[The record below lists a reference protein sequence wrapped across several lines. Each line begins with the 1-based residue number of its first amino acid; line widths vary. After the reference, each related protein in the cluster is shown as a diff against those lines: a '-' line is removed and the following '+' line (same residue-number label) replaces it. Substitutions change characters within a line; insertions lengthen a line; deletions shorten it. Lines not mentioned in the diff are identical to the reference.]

1 MDLEALRDLASRY
14 SIATEFWDWQGSRR
28 EIPDQT
34 LIQVLAALGVAATSD
49 EEITASL
56 QEAEEHHW
64 HQTLPPTIVT
74 REGWAPWVAVHVPH
88 GSQVNLVARLEDGSY
103 RQLTQIDHWVEP
115 RELDG
120 TLIGEATFEIPDDL
134 PIGWHQAI
142 ASSEGRVIASATL
155 IVTPQRLD
163 PPTGLDQPVWGLM
176 EQLYQIRS
184 AQSWGLGDLADLAT
198 TVDWAG
204 RQGADFC
211 LINPIH
217 AAAPRLP
224 MEPSPYLPTSRRFA
238 NPIYLSVPHIKG
250 YDALPQVSLDSAR
263 DTARRESDDGTLDRD
278 RVWAAKEPILREI
291 FTKSD
296 AQVDIDFL
304 DYCER
309 EGDAL
314 LEFATWCALDE
325 LASEGWDG
333 FPDDCKSP
341 DSAGTRGFREGH
353 PAQVDFHRWLQWQ
366 LEMQH
371 ANAHQSA
378 LDAGMSIGLI
388 SDLAVGV
395 HPGGADAWALQH
407 CLAGGVHVGAPPD
420 QFNQLGQ
427 DWHQPP
433 WHPGRLA
440 ELGYAP
446 YRDLV
451 RATLRH
457 CGALRIDH
465 IIGLFRLWLV
475 PSGSTPDQGTYVYYD
490 HEALIGIL
498 LLEAKRAG
506 VMVIGE
512 DLGVVEPST
521 RDHLAER
528 GILGTSILWF
538 EWRDGEPL
546 PPEDYRR
553 LCLTTVTT
561 HDLPPTAG
569 YLDLIHV
576 RIREEL
582 GLLTRPVAEEEAAEQ
597 QTLDKVRRA
606 LTARG
611 LLGEGDSIAD
621 EVQALYSWLGQ
632 TPSLLH
638 GVALADLVGD
648 RRPINQPGTSSEY
661 PNWRLPLADGSGEE
675 VFVEELTASGSNRDL
690 VQMLQSRPAN

>member
-1 MDLEALRDLASRY
+1 MNLEALRELASKH

-34 LIQVLAALGVAATSD
+34 LIHVLTSLGMAASDD
-49 EEITASL
+49 EEVANSL
-56 QEAEEHHW
+56 QEFEQQHW
-64 HQTLPPTIVT
+64 RRVLPPTIVT
-74 REGWAPWVAVHVPH
+74 REGWTPWVAVHVPH
-88 GSQVNLVARLEDGSY
+88 GSQVSLVAKLEDGSY
-103 RQLTQIDHWVEP
+103 RQLTQVDQWVEP
-115 RELDG
+115 REIDG
-120 TLIGEATFEIPDDL
+120 TLIGEATFSLPGDL
-134 PIGWHQAI
+134 PIGWHQAV
-142 ASSEGRVIASATL
+142 ASSGGKEIATATL

-163 PPTGLDQPVWGLM
+163 LPPDLDKPVWGLM

-184 AQSWGLGDLADLAT
+184 EQSWGIGDLVDLAT
-198 TVDWAG
+198 TVEWAG
-204 RQGADFC
+204 KQGADFC

-250 YDALPQVSLDSAR
+250 YDALPQASREAASDL
-263 DTARRESDDGTLDRD
+263 ARRDSGDGTLDRD
-278 RVWAAKEPILREI
+278 RVWLAKEPILREI
-291 FTKSD
+291 FIGSD
-296 AQVDIDFL
+296 ANRDQGFL
-304 DYCER
+304 DFCAR
-309 EGDAL
+309 EGKAL
-314 LEFATWCALDE
+314 LDFATWCALDE
-325 LASEGWDG
+325 QAAEDG
-333 FPDDCKSP
+333 FPDDCGSP
-341 DSAGTRGFREGH
+341 DSAGTKAFREQH
-353 PAQVDFHRWLQWQ
+353 PELVDFHRWLQWQ
-366 LEMQH
+366 LEIQH
-371 ANAHQSA
+371 ANAHRTA
-378 LDAGMSIGLI
+378 LDSGMSIGLI
-388 SDLAVGV
+388 ADLAVGV
-395 HPGGADAWALQH
+395 HPGGADAWSLQH
-407 CLAGGVHVGAPPD
+407 CLAGDVHVGAPPD

-433 WHPGRLA
+433 WHPGRLV

-451 RATLRH
+451 RATLRN

-465 IIGLFRLWLV
+465 IIGLFRLWWI
-475 PSGSTPDQGTYVYYD
+475 PADATPDQGTYVYYD

-512 DLGVVEPST
+512 DLGVVEPSA

-528 GILGTSILWF
+528 GVLGTSILWF

-553 LCLTTVTT
+553 LCLSTVTT

-582 GLLTRPVAEEEAAEQ
+582 GLLTRPVAEEEAAEKESI
-597 QTLDKVRRA
+597 DKVRRA
-606 LTARG
+606 LTQRG
-611 LLGEGDSIAD
+611 LLREGASVEE
-621 EVQALYSWLGQ
+621 EVRALYAWLRQ

-648 RRPINQPGTSSEY
+648 RRPINQPGTSDEY
-661 PNWRLPLADGSGEE
+661 PNWRLPLADHLGNE
-675 VFVEELTASGSNRDL
+675 VSLEELTSPTSSPELLRLWSEG
-690 VQMLQSRPAN
+690 PAN